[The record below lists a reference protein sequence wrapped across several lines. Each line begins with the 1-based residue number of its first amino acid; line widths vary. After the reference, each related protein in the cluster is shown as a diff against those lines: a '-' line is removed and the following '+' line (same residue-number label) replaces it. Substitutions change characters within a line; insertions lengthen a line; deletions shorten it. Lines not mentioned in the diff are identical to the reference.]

1 MRKLAL
7 RGLAARKL
15 RTVLTAIAVLLG
27 VAMITGT
34 YIETDQIRRAF
45 ENITADTVEKLDV
58 VVTPDEEFTAAFGG
72 EPTTISSDILGRVRQ
87 VDGVAAAGVEL
98 TALGNMVVDD
108 EVVDTFGAPGLV
120 IADALPRFDP
130 SVIVDGRDPV
140 RPGEATVLQQ
150 NAEDHGIGVGDE
162 IGVVTRHGVKPI
174 TVVGITSIGE
184 GGSAFGGATVIEL
197 TRSDVESW
205 FDLQGRASSI
215 SVIADDG
222 VDPAAL
228 ARSVGAVLPGSARA
242 QTASAN
248 SAETA
253 DEINDQIGSFLTPAL
268 LALAGASVLVG
279 AFIIFN
285 TFSITVAQRMREFAM
300 LRALGATRAQ
310 ILGVVGAEALA
321 LGLVASGL
329 GIALG
334 LGVAKGL
341 NALFDAVGFGIP
353 RSGLILAP
361 RTIALAV
368 GVGVG
373 VTLIAALVPAVRAMR
388 VPPVAAIA
396 SSSADAGRTHRAS
409 AIAAACFLLIGAALT
424 AQGLFGS
431 GPMGGTLETV
441 AGGAVLMFIGVALS
455 ARYLVRPLASV
466 IGFPIE
472 RAFHAT
478 GRLARENAERNPG
491 RTAVT
496 SAALMVGLG
505 LVVFV
510 AVFAAGLKASFSSQI
525 DQLVRADILVYGQGF
540 RPLPARA
547 GDEIV
552 SVDGVQAVVPQ
563 LFDQLEVNGE
573 KSNSAYDL
581 MIGVD
586 PARLTDVYAFDWLD
600 GDDSLVGG
608 LRPGQV
614 LIEEQF
620 AEAHDL
626 GVGDEYDVTTPSGG
640 RATLTAVGI
649 YRDPTILQ
657 GSLASTATLRQIS
670 PARDPISLLVA
681 LDDGADLSQVQA
693 SIKDALANFPTAEVE
708 NRAEYQDTLSAQ
720 LDQIVYLLYALLAMS
735 VLISLFG
742 IANSLF
748 LSIHERTSELGVL
761 RAIGT
766 TAGQVRRMVRY
777 ESVITAVIGGVLGI
791 ALGIVFAWLLI
802 ESLSEF
808 DLQLSL
814 PVGQLAAFLIL
825 AVVVGVVGSIAPAR
839 RAARVDV
846 LDAIEHE

>member
-1 MRKLAL
+1 
-7 RGLAARKL
+7 
-15 RTVLTAIAVLLG
+15 VLTAIAVILG

-34 YIETDQIRRAF
+34 YIETDQIRKAF
-45 ENITADTVEKLDV
+45 ENITADSVSKLDV
-58 VVTPDEEFTAAFGG
+58 VVSPEEEFTSTFGG
-72 EPTTISSDILGRVRQ
+72 EPATLDASLLGAVRRVPG
-87 VDGVAAAGVEL
+87 VDAAEVEL
-98 TALGNMVVDD
+98 AALGNLVVDD
-108 EVVDTFGAPGLV
+108 EVVETFGAPGLV
-120 IADALPRFDP
+120 MADALPRFDP
-130 SVIVDGRDPV
+130 SVAVAGRDPV
-140 RPGEATVLQQ
+140 RSGEATVLEQ
-150 NAEDHGIGVGDE
+150 NAEDHGIEIGDR
-162 IGVVTRHGVKPI
+162 IGVVTRHGVMPI
-174 TVVGITSIGE
+174 TVVGITAIGD

-197 TRSDVESW
+197 TRSDVETW
-205 FDLQGRASSI
+205 FDLEGRASSI
-215 SVIADDG
+215 SVIAEDG

-228 ARSVGAVLPGSARA
+228 ARDVAAVLPPTARA
-242 QTASAN
+242 QTASEN
-248 SAETA
+248 STETA
-253 DEINDQIGSFLTPAL
+253 DEINDQIGAFLTPAL

-310 ILGVVGAEALA
+310 VLAIVAAEALA
-321 LGLVASGL
+321 MGLVASVL
-329 GIALG
+329 GIAVG
-334 LGVAKGL
+334 IGVAKGL

-361 RTIALAV
+361 RTIGLALA
-368 GVGVG
+368 VGVG

-388 VPPVAAIA
+388 VAPVAAIA
-396 SSSADAGRTHRAS
+396 GASAGSTRGHRAS
-409 AIAAACFLLIGAALT
+409 AIAAVLFLVIGAALA

-431 GPMGGTLETV
+431 GPMGGTLESV

-472 RAFHAT
+472 RAFHTT

-510 AVFAAGLKASFSSQI
+510 AVFAAGLKSSFTSQI
-525 DQLVRADILVYGQGF
+525 DDLVRADIFVYGQGF
-540 RPLPARA
+540 QPLPARTA
-547 GDEIV
+547 AEIDG
-552 SVDGVQAVVPQ
+552 VDGVRATVPQ

-581 MIGVD
+581 LIGVD
-586 PARLTDVYAFDWLD
+586 PARLTDVYSFDWLE
-600 GDDSLVGG
+600 GDDSIVPGLGLGEVLV
-608 LRPGQV
+608 
-614 LIEEQF
+614 EEQF
-620 AEAHDL
+620 AEAHGL
-626 GVGDEYDVTTPSGG
+626 EVGDTYEAVTPSGG

-657 GSLASTATLRQIS
+657 GSLASVETLRSIS
-670 PARDPISLLVA
+670 PARDPIGLLVA
-681 LDDGADLSQVQA
+681 LDEGADLARVQA
-693 SIKDALANFPTAEVE
+693 AIEAALEEFPTAQVE

-766 TAGQVRRMVRY
+766 TAGQVRRMIRY

-791 ALGIVFAWLLI
+791 CLGVIFAWLLI
-802 ESLSEF
+802 EALSEF
-808 DLQLSL
+808 NLELSI
-814 PVGQLAAFLIL
+814 PVGQLAAFLLLSVI
-825 AVVVGVVGSIAPAR
+825 VGVVGSIAPAR
-839 RAARVDV
+839 RASRVDV
-846 LDAIEHE
+846 LEAIEQD